1 MALPYQL
8 DRIVTIAAPRETVFS
23 FFTDS
28 ARWATWW
35 GAGST
40 IDPNVGGRVSIKL
53 PGNTE
58 VSGEV
63 LELHEPQHLVFSY
76 GYASGK
82 PFPPGAS
89 RVTIRLE
96 EAGAATRLHLTHEF
110 PEEAARN
117 EHVQG
122 WRYQL
127 SLFSNAVLD
136 VVHAHAADQVDA
148 WFALWAEPDAAV
160 RGTTLDRIASASVS
174 FRDRHS
180 MVEGTSDLSEHIAAG
195 QRFMPGVILQ
205 RLGNVR
211 HCQGMVIADW
221 VINGKDGTTIGTGSN
236 VFVMGADGR
245 IAGVTGFWG
254 S

>member
-1 MALPYQL
+1 MAWPYQL
-8 DRIVTIAAPRETVFS
+8 DRFVTIAAPREVVFS

-40 IDPNVGGRVSIKL
+40 IDAKVGGRVSITL
-53 PGNTE
+53 PGNTD

-63 LELHEPQHLVFSY
+63 LELHAPQHLVFSY

-96 EAGAATRLHLTHEF
+96 DAGSATRLHLTHEF
-110 PEEAARN
+110 PDEASGN

-136 VVHAHAADQVDA
+136 VVHAHAADKVDA

-160 RGTTLDRIASASVS
+160 RGMVLAGIASPAVS
-174 FRDRHS
+174 FRDRYS
-180 MVEGTSDLSEHIAAG
+180 MIDGVGDLSAHIAAG
-195 QRFMPGVILQ
+195 QRFMPGVVLQ
-205 RLGNVR
+205 RRGNVR
-211 HCQGMVIADW
+211 HCQGMVIVDW
-221 VINGKDGTTIGTGSN
+221 AITGKDGATMGTGSN

-254 S
+254 